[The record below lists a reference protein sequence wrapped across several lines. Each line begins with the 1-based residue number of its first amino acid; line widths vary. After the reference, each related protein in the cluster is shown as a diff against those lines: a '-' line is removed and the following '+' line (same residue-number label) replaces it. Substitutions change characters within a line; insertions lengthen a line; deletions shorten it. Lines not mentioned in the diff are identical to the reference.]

1 MYYKTML
8 TSALLTPRSINLYRR
23 LGVRYINK
31 NKLNLI
37 KKSFEILNED
47 VTNELLSFL
56 KYKHITDDTLN
67 SYLYIFIY
75 ELFYIS
81 VMIKLNPNEKNKII
95 NQSTLHLLIYLFV
108 KKIFFHQ

>member
-8 TSALLTPRSINLYRR
+8 TTTLFTPKSINLYRR
-23 LGVRYINK
+23 LGIRYINK
-31 NKLNLI
+31 NKLILI
-37 KKSFEILNED
+37 KKSFEIMNED
-47 VTNELLSFL
+47 LTNEILSYF
-56 KYKHITDDTLN
+56 KYNHITDDTLN

-81 VMIKLNPNEKNKII
+81 VMIKFNPNNKQKII

-108 KKIFFHQ
+108 KRTLFHE